1 MIEYP
6 LDLPLRIEFPV
17 RKMFYSRKACITF
30 RRQERKVNTG
40 QIRKPDYITIRCFV
54 IAWRIIIYTEF
65 YGVPFVYNIPYC
77 GDLQI
82 STSMNMIFLKNCFNL
97 LLQFTSINFSSNQSE
112 FFNNPGWLEGFYFCK
127 SFCPS
132 CYGCKKAKIMPTVNS
147 INSYNLSAFKF

>member
-54 IAWRIIIYTEF
+54 IAWRIIIYIGF
-65 YGVPFVYNIPYC
+65 YGVPFQRFLSLSLFIAT
-77 GDLQI
+77 QI
-82 STSMNMIFLKNCFNL
+82 LNVQHCKNRKPHFRDL
-97 LLQFTSINFSSNQSE
+97 LLRNASSTIAVALNITTTI
-112 FFNNPGWLEGFYFCK
+112 FFFYFFHVCGIK
-127 SFCPS
+127 KVFLDNKDKLFC
-132 CYGCKKAKIMPTVNS
+132 
-147 INSYNLSAFKF
+147 F